1 MEKQQHSAIATL
13 ICLEFNNNN
22 RATAVTV
29 AESEVKDMKIK
40 LLDIKEYAEYK
51 GREFYFQS
59 SFNMNNKIDH
69 VWSNGW
75 CPVSYFKKLVDGSV
89 IARISNELVPTGIY
103 SGMVVEFNDKTFL
116 YHCNKA

>member
-1 MEKQQHSAIATL
+1 
-13 ICLEFNNNN
+13 
-22 RATAVTV
+22 
-29 AESEVKDMKIK
+29 MKIK

-51 GREFYFQS
+51 GREFHFQS

-75 CPVSYFKKLVDGSV
+75 CPVSYFKKLIDGSV
-89 IARISNELVPTGIY
+89 IGRISNELVPTGIY
-103 SGMVVEFNDKTFL
+103 NGIVVEFNDKTFL

>member
-1 MEKQQHSAIATL
+1 M
-13 ICLEFNNNN
+13 
-22 RATAVTV
+22 
-29 AESEVKDMKIK
+29 DMKIK